1 MINRINKT
9 SLDEF
14 LERRGI
20 EKNNF
25 HLKENS
31 ILLQK
36 IISMKR
42 HPKNNSNFNQYY
54 PNLTLNNFYLNQN
67 SNRKNI
73 HTRLIK
79 RPKEN
84 QILIN
89 QQKKNTIYMN
99 YISHFNKD
107 SKDKEK
113 NEKTKEEKNMII
125 YH

>member
-42 HPKNNSNFNQYY
+42 HQK
-54 PNLTLNNFYLNQN
+54 
-67 SNRKNI
+67 I
-73 HTRLIK
+73 I
-79 RPKEN
+79 

-89 QQKKNTIYMN
+89 
-99 YISHFNKD
+99 
-107 SKDKEK
+107 
-113 NEKTKEEKNMII
+113 II
-125 YH
+125 QI